1 MDDMRLPQREARGT
15 DLLNLEIAAH
25 LPREPPEHKMLSGG
39 FPLPS
44 RSSGAN
50 RAVTFSRR
58 WSTAVLLLLALRTPR
73 PLLLRKVVDGFLEC
87 RSLADTGERRCV
99 FQLVY
104 GLLRQ
109 PKRYLRQC
117 AFAVGH
123 PAGRVSIRHVK
134 IPGRT
139 KSGPLNGLQWMAGQ
153 GDSEGSP

>member
-1 MDDMRLPQREARGT
+1 M
-15 DLLNLEIAAH
+15 
-25 LPREPPEHKMLSGG
+25 
-39 FPLPS
+39 
-44 RSSGAN
+44 
-50 RAVTFSRR
+50 
-58 WSTAVLLLLALRTPR
+58 
-73 PLLLRKVVDGFLEC
+73 DGFLEC

-134 IPGRT
+134 NARKNEIRA
-139 KSGPLNGLQWMAGQ
+139 PLNGLLSAIPSTGH
-153 GDSEGSP
+153 